1 MVYTFKLSDISA
13 WSGVRCEPMGFAAAV
28 GLINMILNTKILW
41 FIILLSDFAQNFKK
55 LNCKMDFGKILILC
69 GIVWN
74 SMEFAANGWNF
85 DLLIRVDLL
94 SVAGLK
100 REF

>member
-1 MVYTFKLSDISA
+1 MVYTFKLSDILA
-13 WSGVRCEPMGFAAAV
+13 WSGVQCEPIDFAVAV

-41 FIILLSDFAQNFKK
+41 FIIFVDGFAQNFKK
-55 LNCKMDFGKILILC
+55 LNWGMDFGIILILS

-85 DLLIRVDLL
+85 DLLICVDLRGG
-94 SVAGLK
+94 AGLK